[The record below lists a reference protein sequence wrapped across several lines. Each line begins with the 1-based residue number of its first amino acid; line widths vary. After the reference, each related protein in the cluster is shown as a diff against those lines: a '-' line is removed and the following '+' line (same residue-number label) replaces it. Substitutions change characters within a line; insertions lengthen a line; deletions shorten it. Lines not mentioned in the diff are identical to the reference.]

1 VRTVYI
7 IFSVAGW
14 AWFAVAIGYLWYR
27 SRADR
32 RTRRARGFEVVPNDA
47 KQH

>member
-32 RTRRARGFEVVPNDA
+32 RARCGRRGFEVVRHDA
-47 KQH
+47 K

>member
-27 SRADR
+27 SRAER
-32 RTRRARGFEVVPNDA
+32 RSLRRRGFEVVHTDA
-47 KQH
+47 K